1 MKIGII
7 GAGNIGGTLARLWA
21 QAGHQVMVSS
31 RHPERLHDLV
41 SRLGDNACS
50 GTPEESAAFGDVVF
64 LAIPLHGMDTT
75 VQAVKPFLAGKV
87 VLDAM
92 NPFANRDGEVAQ
104 RAVAK
109 GASGVYTAEVLDN
122 ARVARAFSS
131 VHYTSLQSEA
141 NRDGDRIAVPIA
153 ADDDDTK
160 QVAAD
165 LVRDAGFAPYD
176 LGRLAESQELD
187 PGGALFGKALTPK
200 EAARAL
206 A

>member
-7 GAGNIGGTLARLWA
+7 GAGNIGGTLAGLWA

-31 RHPERLHDLV
+31 RHPERLQDLV
-41 SRLGDNACS
+41 SRLGDNVCS
-50 GTPEESAAFGDVVF
+50 GTSEEAAAFGEVVF
-64 LAIPLHGMDTT
+64 LAIPLNGMDTT
-75 VQAVKPFLAGKV
+75 VKKIKPSLAGKV

-92 NPFANRDGEVAQ
+92 NPFENRDGDIAR
-104 RAVAK
+104 RALEK
-109 GASGVYTAEVLDN
+109 GSSGAYTAGVLDN
-122 ARVARAFSS
+122 AHVARAFSS

-160 QVAAD
+160 QTAAR
-165 LVRDAGFAPYD
+165 LVRDAGFVPFD
-176 LGRLAESQELD
+176 LGRLLESQPLD
-187 PGGALFGKALTPK
+187 PGGALFGKALTVK
-200 EAARAL
+200 GTARAL